1 MGADWKIETTI
12 LKEDKIIH
20 YKILE
25 DDRYLLFK
33 EVFSYW
39 KANENFRTFYSKIL
53 QTNPF
58 EAYFWEHPALS
69 TERLYQTYEFV
80 LIKSNGLANVSPKP
94 NSFQSYFT
102 KEQIVSFLNL
112 RGDAL
117 LIVPCPVAA
126 ETAYTHLANFIRKA
140 PIVQVHYFWEKLSS
154 EFMNY
159 LSEEKTWLS
168 TSGLGVHWLHVRFD
182 SRPKYYQYKAYK

>member
-1 MGADWKIETTI
+1 MGANWKIKSTI
-12 LKEDKIIH
+12 IEEDKIIH

-25 DDRYLLFK
+25 DDRYLLFDQ
-33 EVFSYW
+33 VFSYL
-39 KANENFRTFYSKIL
+39 KSNEDFRSFYSNVL
-53 QTNPF
+53 QANLF
-58 EAYFWEHPALS
+58 KAYFWEHPSLNK
-69 TERLYQTYEFV
+69 ERLDHTYEFV
-80 LIKSNGLANVSPKP
+80 LIKSKSLASVSPKP

-102 KEQIVSFLNL
+102 KEQVVSFLNL

-117 LIVPCPVAA
+117 LIVPCPIAT
-126 ETAYTHLANFIRKA
+126 ETEYTHLANFIRMA
-140 PIVQVHYFWEKLSS
+140 PTDQVHYFWEKVSM

-159 LSEEKTWLS
+159 LSEENTWLS